1 LLLLQYTIKTNANAI
16 IICHNHPSGNLQS
29 SEADMA
35 ITRKVKDSVK
45 LMDIQMLDRLIII
58 TEGKYYSMG
67 DEGGLQNRSF

>member
-1 LLLLQYTIKTNANAI
+1 
-16 IICHNHPSGNLQS
+16 
-29 SEADMA
+29 MA